1 MKTILIPTDFSDY
14 SKNAA
19 VFALHI
25 AAECGYNIHLFHCY
39 HIPAVDPMMPGE
51 MIGDLSESIKK
62 DSSHQLEELKKQ
74 LLDYAR
80 VKNIIAEIET
90 SNRIGFASEE
100 VTEVANEL
108 NPVLVVIGSRHRTG
122 LQKFLSG
129 SIIKPLLDHL
139 AHTVL
144 IVPENRAFKD
154 TKPKVLYATNFNEA
168 DTASLDKLISFFK
181 PFGAHIECL
190 HIDTENTPH
199 INEFELS
206 ELERKFKDKAAD
218 DTVHFD
224 IIRADDAKEG
234 LEHYI
239 QKHNIDV
246 VSTFSK
252 KRNFF
257 QKLIDTSLSKQI
269 AGESDIPLIVFK

>member
-25 AAECGYNIHLFHCY
+25 ASECGYNIHLFHCY

-62 DSSHQLEELKKQ
+62 DSTSQLEELKKQ
-74 LLDYAR
+74 LTDYAR
-80 VKNIIAEIET
+80 AINISVEIET
-90 SNRIGFASEE
+90 SNRIGFAVEE
-100 VTEVANEL
+100 VTEVANEM
-108 NPVLVVIGSRHRTG
+108 NPVLVVIGSRHRNG

-139 AHTVL
+139 QHTVL

-154 TKPKVLYATNFNEA
+154 SKPKVLYATDFNEA
-168 DTASLDKLISFFK
+168 DADSLNKLIAFFK

-190 HIDTENTPH
+190 HIDTDNTPH
-199 INEFELS
+199 IGEFELS

-218 DTVHFD
+218 DTIHFD

-234 LEHYI
+234 IQAYI
-239 QKHNIDV
+239 QKNDIDV
-246 VSTFSK
+246 LSTFSK

-257 QKLIDTSLSKQI
+257 QKLVDTSLSKQI
-269 AGESDIPLIVFK
+269 AVESDIPLIVFK

>member
-25 AAECGYNIHLFHCY
+25 AAECGHKIHLFHCY

-62 DSSHQLEELKKQ
+62 DSLTQLEELKKQ

-80 VKNIIAEIET
+80 VLKISVEIET
-90 SNRIGFASEE
+90 SNRIGFAVEE
-100 VTEVANEL
+100 INEVADETK
-108 NPVLVVIGSRHRTG
+108 PDLVVIGSRHRTG

-139 AHTVL
+139 QHTVL
-144 IVPENRAFKD
+144 IVPENRVFKD
-154 TKPKVLYATNFNEA
+154 SKPKVLYATDFSEA
-168 DTASLDKLISFFK
+168 DTASLSKLISFFK

-190 HIDTENTPH
+190 HIDTDNTPH
-199 INEFELS
+199 ISEFELS
-206 ELERKFKDKAAD
+206 ELERNFKDKAAN
-218 DTVHFD
+218 DTIHFD
-224 IIRADDAKEG
+224 IIGADDAKDG
-234 LEHYI
+234 LQAYI
-239 QKHNIDV
+239 QKHGIDV

-252 KRNFF
+252 KRNFL
-257 QKLIDTSLSKQI
+257 QRLLETSLTKQI

>member
-25 AAECGYNIHLFHCY
+25 ASECGYKIHLFHCY

-80 VKNIIAEIET
+80 VKNITAEIET
-90 SNRIGFASEE
+90 SNRIGFAVEE

-108 NPVLVVIGSRHRTG
+108 NPELVVIGSRHRTG

-129 SIIKPLLDHL
+129 RIIKPLLDNL
-139 AHTVL
+139 DHTVL

-154 TKPKVLYATNFNEA
+154 SKPKVLYATDFNEA

-199 INEFELS
+199 ISEFELS
-206 ELERKFKDKAAD
+206 ELERNFKDKAAD
-218 DTVHFD
+218 DTIHFD
-224 IIRADDAKEG
+224 VIRADDAKEG
-234 LEHYI
+234 LQTYI
-239 QKHNIDV
+239 QKHDIDV

-252 KRNFF
+252 KRNFL
-257 QKLIDTSLSKQI
+257 QKLVESSISKQI

>member
-25 AAECGYNIHLFHCY
+25 ASQCGYNLHLFHCY

-51 MIGDLSESIKK
+51 MIGDLSEGIKN
-62 DSSHQLEELKKQ
+62 DSLAQLESLKKQ
-74 LLDYAR
+74 LLDYA
-80 VKNIIAEIET
+80 KALNISVEIT
-90 SNRIGFASEE
+90 SSNRIGFAVEE
-100 VTEVANEL
+100 ITEVANEM

-139 AHTVL
+139 QHTIL
-144 IVPENRAFKD
+144 IVPENRTFKD
-154 TKPKVLYATNFNEA
+154 NKPKVLYATDFNEA
-168 DTASLDKLISFFK
+168 DTDSLNKLIAFFK

-190 HIDTENTPH
+190 HIDTDNTPH
-199 INEFELS
+199 ISEFELS
-206 ELERKFKDKAAD
+206 ELERNFKDKAAD
-218 DTVHFD
+218 DTIHFD
-224 IIRADDAKEG
+224 IVRADDVKEG
-234 LEHYI
+234 LHAYI
-239 QKHNIDV
+239 EKNNIDV

-252 KRNFF
+252 KRNF
-257 QKLIDTSLSKQI
+257 LERLTESSLSKHI